1 MALRFDLGPFDELHV
16 GKCVIKNSH
25 ERALFVVEGDMP
37 ILRGNAYLQP
47 ALANRPLEKFYCCI
61 QKMYLEETHEELQGS
76 YLALAASSL
85 REDPGLYTEL
95 GSVDQLVADRQH
107 FKALKALKKFIR
119 AEAFTVDKTP
129 NEGYVP
135 RYGGWKK

>member
-61 QKMYLEETHEELQGS
+61 QKMYLEETHE
-76 YLALAASSL
+76 
-85 REDPGLYTEL
+85 
-95 GSVDQLVADRQH
+95 
-107 FKALKALKKFIR
+107 
-119 AEAFTVDKTP
+119 
-129 NEGYVP
+129 
-135 RYGGWKK
+135 